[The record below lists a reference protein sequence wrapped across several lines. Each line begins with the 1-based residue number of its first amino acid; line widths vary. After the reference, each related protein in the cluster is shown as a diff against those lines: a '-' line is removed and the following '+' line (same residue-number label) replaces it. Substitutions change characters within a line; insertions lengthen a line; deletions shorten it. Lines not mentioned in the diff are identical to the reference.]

1 LSYFYL
7 ICKSINHFVERISDI
22 NTKTLFP
29 KSKITVKDYSFEFF
43 IQDKLKTL
51 NFFGELETDNLEDI
65 LFNYSPITETINSRC
80 FLIHSWYSESNYQA
94 QEE

>member
-1 LSYFYL
+1 MYGIKIETS
-7 ICKSINHFVERISDI
+7 
-22 NTKTLFP
+22 FP
-29 KSKITVKDYSFEFF
+29 KSKILVKDYSFESF

-51 NFFGELETDNLEDI
+51 NFFEELETDNSEDI
-65 LFNYSPITETINSRC
+65 LSNYGPITETINSRC